1 MTKSQFVAL
10 ALEMRLRQRFY
21 FAHHFKD
28 DLIASKRLEKQFD
41 EALEDI
47 QQYGFDD

>member
-1 MTKSQFVAL
+1 MTKSQFIQL
-10 ALEMRLRQRFY
+10 CLEMRLRQKFY

-41 EALEDI
+41 EALENI
-47 QQYGFDD
+47 SQYGFDD